1 MCPGALS
8 SCSVLRSGMRQLLA
22 RPHKSDAQAAPLS
35 SSQRVKT
42 SSDFCESSDRFDF
55 PHALHS
61 LSMTTAEGNASL
73 ARGPLESSDPHTQ
86 LRLGAFVR
94 AKAHIRCAIQFL
106 GPWRSACPPE
116 KVHDNTAETNP
127 DWPHDR
133 STPPYQAAAFFLPR
147 FLPAFEALVRPLKDY
162 SFDWLPNAIFRR
174 NKPVQ
179 SRYGNDD
186 PALN

>member
-1 MCPGALS
+1 VAKTVAIAMNQPEQGHASASAGSLLFASIPCCL
-8 SCSVLRSGMRQLLA
+8 SVL
-22 RPHKSDAQAAPLS
+22 
-35 SSQRVKT
+35 
-42 SSDFCESSDRFDF
+42 
-55 PHALHS
+55 
-61 LSMTTAEGNASL
+61 
-73 ARGPLESSDPHTQ
+73 
-86 LRLGAFVR
+86 
-94 AKAHIRCAIQFL
+94 
-106 GPWRSACPPE
+106 SACPPE
-116 KVHDNTAETNP
+116 KVHDNTAETKP

-133 STPPYQAAAFFLPR
+133 STPPYQAAAAFFLPR